1 MPDDATLSTHVTIR
15 VPSDVVETYDR
26 LAKILERPRSWVM
39 VRALRA
45 YLENEG
51 AEIFEDAEALA
62 ELDAGEETIPVEDV
76 IAEMREIIEAAERKR
91 AGNS

>member
-1 MPDDATLSTHVTIR
+1 MPDDVALTAHVTLR
-15 VPSDVVETYDR
+15 VPSEIVEAFDR

-45 YLENEG
+45 YLEEGG

-62 ELDAGEETIPVEDV
+62 DDGETISAEEM
-76 IAEMREIIEAAERKR
+76 IAEMREIIEGGERKR
-91 AGNS
+91 ATQK

>member
-1 MPDDATLSTHVTIR
+1 MPDDVALSTHVTLR
-15 VPSDVVETYDR
+15 VPSEIVEAFDR

-45 YLENEG
+45 YLEEEG

-62 ELDAGEETIPVEDV
+62 DDGETISAEEM
-76 IAEMREIIEAAERKR
+76 IAEMRKIIEGDEKQR
-91 AGNS
+91 